1 MALEISIII
10 LHSDV
15 MIQKYTNKTGN
26 NLIVWS
32 ITMIKHLR
40 ADRVLLKQGSHATW
54 KTWKVMEF
62 GLSFW
67 NFVFGNIGHGKSWN
81 FIGEV

>member
-15 MIQKYTNKTGN
+15 MIQKYTNKTGY

-40 ADRVLLKQGSHATW
+40 ADRVLLKT
-54 KTWKVMEF
+54 
-62 GLSFW
+62 LSFTAKSSHKNISSCMTL
-67 NFVFGNIGHGKSWN
+67 NFVKQTIAVMWKRR
-81 FIGEV
+81 